1 MTLAGYRSPS
11 DDVGSG
17 AQRDWTNSCS
27 LNGVNRTWARV
38 QGSRGLRALA
48 YQSDPICNLVSP
60 APKVARVGGGSSSR
74 TAHFSPKN
82 VGHLSLITRQSAALN
97 HSMIPVASSGL
108 AVAIHSR
115 NWDGV
120 RLMGCPPFVRTELA
134 RLRMTPCRAR
144 EIITE
149 STRASSAISSSD
161 VSAIVNGMEP
171 FSRPTTITQSNCCPL
186 PTCPLSRWTPGLVMR
201 VAESPT

>member
-60 APKVARVGGGSSSR
+60 APKVAPVSY
-74 TAHFSPKN
+74 T
-82 VGHLSLITRQSAALN
+82 HLT
-97 HSMIPVASSGL
+97 
-108 AVAIHSR
+108 
-115 NWDGV
+115 
-120 RLMGCPPFVRTELA
+120 
-134 RLRMTPCRAR
+134 
-144 EIITE
+144 
-149 STRASSAISSSD
+149 
-161 VSAIVNGMEP
+161 
-171 FSRPTTITQSNCCPL
+171 L
-186 PTCPLSRWTPGLVMR
+186 PTSDLV
-201 VAESPT
+201 

>member
-97 HSMIPVASSGL
+97 HSMIPVPRVDWQWQSIRG
-108 AVAIHSR
+108 
-115 NWDGV
+115 
-120 RLMGCPPFVRTELA
+120 T
-134 RLRMTPCRAR
+134 
-144 EIITE
+144 
-149 STRASSAISSSD
+149 
-161 VSAIVNGMEP
+161 GMEFDSWGAP
-171 FSRPTTITQSNCCPL
+171 RSSEPSWL
-186 PTCPLSRWTPGLVMR
+186 G
-201 VAESPT
+201 